1 MKRQMKWAAASL
13 ICSLIIQCMSAAADQ
28 KTQEAFDAYLDRI
41 YAQWISENPFQIH
54 FYLKHPENYGIE
66 LSSYTLMDYSEYDE
80 EAIEAYEKQQEE
92 DIKELRS
99 FDKTQLTRQQQI
111 LYDKL
116 MVQIDLNEKYTDMF
130 DFSSLIG
137 GSNGIV
143 NSLANDFQNYL
154 FIEKKDVEEYLK
166 FLQDIPN
173 YIDYAIDYT
182 NEYAEYDLVPSKYM
196 LQVNSEAIDELVGKN
211 TNVFIEGFE
220 KKLDEA
226 AFLSDEER
234 ADFKTK
240 NKELVEQIVNPAFA
254 KLKQQLSQWQ
264 ETFDELEG
272 FAEYAEGED
281 YYNYL
286 IETYAGVSM
295 DAEELYDYK
304 YDKLDD

>member
-13 ICSLIIQCMSAAADQ
+13 ICSLIIQCMPAAADQ

-54 FYLKHPENYGIE
+54 FYLEHPENYGIE

-80 EAIEAYEKQQEE
+80 AAIEAYEKQQEE
-92 DIKELRS
+92 DLKELRS

-116 MVQIDLNEKYTDMF
+116 MEQIDLNEKYADMF

-143 NSLANDFQNYL
+143 NSLANNFQNYL

-173 YIDYAIDYT
+173 YIDALFETMSGFTTTGASIVPDIT
-182 NEYAEYDLVPSKYM
+182 QLAHSSLFWRSFTHWIGGMGILVFILIFIPESEDGSSLHLLKAESPGP
-196 LQVNSEAIDELVGKN
+196 QVGKLASKMKM
-211 TNVFIEGFE
+211 TTRI
-220 KKLDEA
+220 L
-226 AFLSDEER
+226 
-234 ADFKTK
+234 
-240 NKELVEQIVNPAFA
+240 
-254 KLKQQLSQWQ
+254 
-264 ETFDELEG
+264 
-272 FAEYAEGED
+272 
-281 YYNYL
+281 YL
-286 IETYAGVSM
+286 IYLGLTIIEVILLLFSPKQVCL
-295 DAEELYDYK
+295 LYTSPSPRD
-304 YDKLDD
+304 

>member
-13 ICSLIIQCMSAAADQ
+13 ICSLIIQCMPAAADQ

-54 FYLKHPENYGIE
+54 FYLEHPENYGIE
-66 LSSYTLMDYSEYDE
+66 LSSYTLMDYSEYDK

-92 DIKELRS
+92 DLKELRS

-182 NEYAEYDLVPSKYM
+182 NEYAEYDLVPSSICCRLIARQLMSLSAKTQM
-196 LQVNSEAIDELVGKN
+196 FLLKVSKKSLMRLHFFLMKN
-211 TNVFIEGFE
+211 VQIL
-220 KKLDEA
+220 KQ
-226 AFLSDEER
+226 
-234 ADFKTK
+234 KTK
-240 NKELVEQIVNPAFA
+240 NL
-254 KLKQQLSQWQ
+254 
-264 ETFDELEG
+264 
-272 FAEYAEGED
+272 
-281 YYNYL
+281 
-286 IETYAGVSM
+286 
-295 DAEELYDYK
+295 
-304 YDKLDD
+304 

>member
-13 ICSLIIQCMSAAADQ
+13 ICSLIIQCMPAAADQ

-54 FYLKHPENYGIE
+54 FYLEHPENYGIE

-143 NSLANDFQNYL
+143 NSLANAGFTICSTSSL
-154 FIEKKDVEEYLK
+154 FFVLK
-166 FLQDIPN
+166 SAHSSSERNAASSSFFSKPSIKTFVFLPTSSSIASLLTCSI
-173 YIDYAIDYT
+173 Y
-182 NEYAEYDLVPSKYM
+182 
-196 LQVNSEAIDELVGKN
+196 
-211 TNVFIEGFE
+211 
-220 KKLDEA
+220 
-226 AFLSDEER
+226 
-234 ADFKTK
+234 
-240 NKELVEQIVNPAFA
+240 
-254 KLKQQLSQWQ
+254 
-264 ETFDELEG
+264 FDG
-272 FAEYAEGED
+272 TRSYSAYSF
-281 YYNYL
+281 
-286 IETYAGVSM
+286 V
-295 DAEELYDYK
+295 
-304 YDKLDD
+304 

>member
-1 MKRQMKWAAASL
+1 M
-13 ICSLIIQCMSAAADQ
+13 
-28 KTQEAFDAYLDRI
+28 
-41 YAQWISENPFQIH
+41 
-54 FYLKHPENYGIE
+54 
-66 LSSYTLMDYSEYDE
+66 
-80 EAIEAYEKQQEE
+80 
-92 DIKELRS
+92 RS

-196 LQVNSEAIDELVGKN
+196 PVSYTHLQV
-211 TNVFIEGFE
+211 
-220 KKLDEA
+220 
-226 AFLSDEER
+226 R
-234 ADFKTK
+234 
-240 NKELVEQIVNPAFA
+240 
-254 KLKQQLSQWQ
+254 
-264 ETFDELEG
+264 
-272 FAEYAEGED
+272 
-281 YYNYL
+281 
-286 IETYAGVSM
+286 
-295 DAEELYDYK
+295 
-304 YDKLDD
+304 